1 MTLHYEIR
9 KAELDEVKDV
19 VKFIDSTFTVEG
31 YGFVTSAQIKT
42 EIRRRAVWIAVTNDK
57 IIGVRVGISRVYNLA
72 VDKEFRG
79 VGVGKALIKIHDPDF
94 IRVKA
99 TPVGNMSKKQKEEF
113 TNPKPF
119 YEKIGFRFLRF
130 DFARNFWAGEKKVDG
145 KTKRILVSQGEKK
158 HIEIYENIDPKQ
170 LKLF

>member
-9 KAELDEVKDV
+9 KAELDEIKDV

-42 EIRRRAVWIAVTNDK
+42 EIRRRAVWIAITDEK

-79 VGVGKALIKIHDPDF
+79 IGVGKALIKIHDPDY

-99 TPVGNMSKKQKEEF
+99 NPVGNLSKNQTANF
-113 TNPKPF
+113 INPEPF
-119 YEKIGFRFLRF
+119 YRKIGFRFLRS
-130 DFARNFWAGEKKVDG
+130 DFARNFWQRGKEKAHFHKEG
-145 KTKRILVSQGEKK
+145 NKK
-158 HIEIYENIDPKQ
+158 HIKIYENIDPKQ